1 MLSCIFYVAG
11 QAVKTFIS
19 PSEMGQKWPEYQFG
33 PPVPKYFCNRPTV
46 LPPLAVPV
54 ALATPIFGR
63 FLNVMAAPIALL
75 GDLQRESACAV
86 QLCQTMPN
94 SFAMEVDRQDAFL
107 RALEQFLD
115 DRVAG
120 FSIAAGSTSRSVG
133 GIQAWFHNMLIM
145 LLLVEMK
152 NELALGGGDP
162 TFRAMRF
169 TELQLEV
176 PALAAL
182 RGSDVCPA
190 LLLEVLGP
198 QFRLSALTWMPS
210 GHVLCE
216 PLTPLLHM
224 LPLTGQPRQLDDL
237 VRALCAMRRALEELR
252 EHYTHA
258 VAQLAAAPSA
268 VGDAVVPDVFT
279 ALPYPLQ
286 DGHVFADV
294 EHFGPGKLLY
304 EATLV
309 ATGER
314 VCIKFAPRS
323 YAAAVH
329 AAWAAAGLAPAL
341 LEHRMLPGGIH
352 MIIMELCSPDDGW
365 CMLSDTNVRA
375 SQADVPSERAA
386 ALAAADAA
394 LRRAHAVQLPCGRS
408 AVHGDCRSANVL
420 VRRVPTTP
428 GSSRVADD
436 AAFQV
441 RFLDF
446 DWAGPAGETLYPL
459 YMSTVVMWPP
469 GATPGSPMTQ
479 AHDRELLTSSARKL

>member
-1 MLSCIFYVAG
+1 MLSCTLYATG
-11 QAVKTFIS
+11 QAVKTLIS

-46 LPPLAVPV
+46 LPPLSVPV

-63 FLNVMAAPIALL
+63 FLDVMTAPVTSL
-75 GDLQRESACAV
+75 GDLQLESACAM

-94 SFAMEVDRQDAFL
+94 SYAVEVERQDVFL
-107 RALEQFLD
+107 RALEEFLD
-115 DRVAG
+115 DRVEG
-120 FSIAAGSTSRSVG
+120 FSPAAGSTSRSDG
-133 GIQAWFHNMLIM
+133 GIQARFRSMLIM
-145 LLLVEMK
+145 LLLIEIK
-152 NELALGGGDP
+152 NELALGEGDP
-162 TFRAMRF
+162 TFQSMRF
-169 TELQLEV
+169 TELQLEA
-176 PALAAL
+176 PALKAL
-182 RGSDVCPA
+182 RDSDVCPA

-224 LPLTGQPRQLDDL
+224 LPLTGQPQQLDDL

-252 EHYTHA
+252 EHYTQV
-258 VAQLAAAPSA
+258 VAQLATAPGA
-268 VGDAVVPDVFT
+268 DGEAVVPDSST
-279 ALPYPLQ
+279 ALPYPLR
-286 DGHVFADV
+286 DGNMFADV
-294 EHFGPGKLLY
+294 EHFSPGKLLY

-329 AAWAAAGLAPAL
+329 AAWAAVGLAPAL

-352 MIIMELCSPDDGW
+352 MIVMELCSPDDGW
-365 CMLSDTNVRA
+365 CLLSDTDMLAREA
-375 SQADVPSERAA
+375 SVPSERAA

-394 LRRAHAVQLPCGRS
+394 LRRAHAVQLPCGRC
-408 AVHGDCRSANVL
+408 AAHGDCRSVNVL
-420 VRRVPTTP
+420 VRRAPTP
-428 GSSRVADD
+428 GSGRVADD

-459 YMSTVVMWPP
+459 YMSNVVVWPP
-469 GATPGSPMTQ
+469 GASPGSPITQ
-479 AHDRELLTSSARKL
+479 AHDLQLLTSSARKL